1 MIPFVKNKYE
11 VQGAGFQHKQLS
23 ILPAGVLYKDL
34 KHKSLAI
41 MFPQYFKAP
50 SEIKRL
56 TGDVQKYDLGPSPND
71 APKGFKK

>member
-1 MIPFVKNKYE
+1 
-11 VQGAGFQHKQLS
+11 
-23 ILPAGVLYKDL
+23 
-34 KHKSLAI
+34 